1 MALTN
6 RTKVAIAVVGTEDA
20 YSKMFTHLRTA
31 RRLGNI
37 ISGNLYCDN
46 RAYFGVLARQVFS
59 YQWFD
64 EPVALTSDML
74 DALYRNTHGIID
86 QLIGLCMYLNLD
98 YISAKKR
105 PNVDADYINK
115 TARRHYRG
123 IQKLM
128 DQLEDSLNEKKRQ
141 QIVEEAN
148 KKLDNLLQEHKQA
161 AFAEKITADEAA
173 DKELLP
179 LKKNVIRNIQMV
191 MDDYSAEKIAIVIDK
206 VFETNKDIDEKTLT
220 RVVVKYL
227 TETDKPE
234 PKKAPRKKK
243 GKSLTPDMV
252 KFILD

>member
-1 MALTN
+1 
-6 RTKVAIAVVGTEDA
+6 
-20 YSKMFTHLRTA
+20 
-31 RRLGNI
+31 
-37 ISGNLYCDN
+37 
-46 RAYFGVLARQVFS
+46 
-59 YQWFD
+59 
-64 EPVALTSDML
+64 
-74 DALYRNTHGIID
+74 
-86 QLIGLCMYLNLD
+86 MYLNLD

-128 DQLEDSLNEKKRQ
+128 DQLDDSLNEKKRQ

-206 VFETNKDIDEKTLT
+206 VFETNKDIDEKALT

-234 PKKAPRKKK
+234 PKKAPHKKK